1 MGISPSNAGYPP
13 ITDVYIQASQNK
25 RLLVAIPVKNQ
36 DGTEHGMTQYFAARM
51 TAYTNDRNAN
61 TLFTINTFN
70 ASNGSLYFEP
80 DNQGH
85 YQGNALTGLYVHDAR
100 IDINIQAEVLNV
112 TPGTYSYDLDVINSL
127 PITPGSPATNAAFQ
141 AFATGIIDIKPAKP

>member
-1 MGISPSNAGYPP
+1 MATSPTNAGYPP

-25 RLLVAIPVKNQ
+25 KLLLAIPVKNQ
-36 DGTEHGMTQYFAARM
+36 DGTEHGMNEYFAARM
-51 TAYTNDRNAN
+51 TVYTNDRNAN
-61 TLFTINTFN
+61 SLFTINTFN

-85 YQGNALTGLYVHDAR
+85 YRGNNLTGLYVHDGR
-100 IDINIQAEVLNV
+100 VDINIQAEVMNV

-127 PITPGSPATNAAFQ
+127 PITPGSAATNSAFQ
-141 AFATGIIDIKPAKP
+141 AFITGSIDIKPSKP

>member
-1 MGISPSNAGYPP
+1 MAISPTNAGYPP
-13 ITDVYIQASQNK
+13 ITEVYIQAKQNK
-25 RLLVAIPVKNQ
+25 NLLLGIPVLNA
-36 DGTEHGMTQYFAARM
+36 DGTGHGMTQYYAARL
-51 TAYTNDRNAN
+51 TAYSNDTEGG

-85 YQGNALTGLYVHDAR
+85 YTGNALTGLYVHDSR

-112 TPGTYSYDLDVINSL
+112 TPGYYTYDLDVINSL
-127 PITPGSPATNAAFQ
+127 PIVPGSAATNSAFQ
-141 AFATGIIDIKPAKP
+141 AFMTGTIDIKPAKP